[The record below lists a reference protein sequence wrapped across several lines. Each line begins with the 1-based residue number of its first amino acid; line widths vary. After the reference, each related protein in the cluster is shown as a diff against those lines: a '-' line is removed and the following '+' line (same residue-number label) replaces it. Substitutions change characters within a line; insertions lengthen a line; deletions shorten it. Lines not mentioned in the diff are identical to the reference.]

1 MEKEKAC
8 IGVDVGG
15 TYIRV
20 GILKG
25 SDTPLCFEKIPQGSV
40 FKGRCPPKQL
50 SAFLRDY
57 MHRNGLTAD
66 NTGACAVGMPSSIDQ
81 SKRRVLSTPNIPA
94 FENVDLADLLER
106 QLEIPVFLD
115 RDVNMIY
122 RHDRLLLKL
131 PRKGIGIG
139 CYFGTGIGNV
149 VEVDGKL
156 LAGKNGVACELGHV
170 PVMGRHE
177 LCGCGNPGCYENYA
191 SGRYITRLCKER
203 YPGES
208 VYEVLTR
215 RREDACIQEFIDN
228 IAVVIATEINIFDP
242 HYVILG
248 GGVLISRGFPQQ
260 ALIEALHGH
269 VRKPYPDQ
277 GLTVYFSKNA
287 DASGVIGAALYAR
300 SQLKG
305 GEKA

>member
-1 MEKEKAC
+1 MEWEKAC

-20 GILKG
+20 GALTG
-25 SDTPLCFEKIPQGSV
+25 NETPLYFEKLPQSRV
-40 FKGRCPPKQL
+40 FKGRCPPEQL
-50 SAFLRDY
+50 ADFLKDY
-57 MHRNGLTAD
+57 MRRNGLTAE

-81 SKRRVLSTPNIPA
+81 NKRRVLTTSNISRL
-94 FENVDLADLLER
+94 ENLDLADLLER
-106 QLEIPVFLD
+106 QLGLPVFLD

-131 PRKGIGIG
+131 PRTGIGIG

-149 VEVDGKL
+149 VEVDGRL
-156 LAGKNGVACELGHV
+156 LHGKNGVACELGHV
-170 PVMGRHE
+170 PVMGRGE
-177 LCGCGNPGCYENYA
+177 PCGCGNPGCYENYA
-191 SGRYITRLCKER
+191 SGRYIARLCKEA

-215 RREDACIQEFIDN
+215 HREDPCIREFIDN
-228 IAVVIATEINIFDP
+228 IAVVIATEVNIFDP

-260 ALIEALHGH
+260 ALMEALHGH

-287 DASGVIGAALYAR
+287 DESGVIGAALYAR
-300 SQLKG
+300 SRLEG
-305 GEKA
+305 GEAI

>member
-57 MHRNGLTAD
+57 MHRNGLTAE

-131 PRKGIGIG
+131 PCKGIGIG

-287 DASGVIGAALYAR
+287 DESGVIGAALYAR